1 MPVYLKELIVIL
13 VIAGLVFRLA
23 KSIAPLFCASEDF
36 ARRRNVWYALT
47 VTAFLSPSF
56 WLFAI
61 VAIPIMTIAGRKDS
75 NPSAFYLM
83 LLQVIPP
90 IQVPIPM
97 IGMSYLFN
105 INNYLLLSFCVMTPA
120 AIRIIRSKDKV
131 GVSRLGRMDYCLLGY
146 GLLTAILYIHTQT
159 PDGGLYPSSI
169 TESLRRGFV
178 FVFTVFIPYFTISR
192 GVHSRNLLIDSMATF
207 CLNCALLSGIALF
220 ESARHWLLYAELAG
234 RWGDI
239 MPLFELYVTRGT
251 SLRAMASTGHAMAL
265 GHMLVVAFG
274 FWLYLQSRITSKRSR
289 FGGAGILW
297 GGLMAAYTRGAWIG
311 GVLVYFVFVA
321 LRPRAFSK
329 LFKATGAALV
339 IAVLISLTPL
349 GNRIVSV
356 LPFFGGQVDNFNV
369 VYRERLFDRSW
380 QIVQESPMLGD
391 QAALLKMQ
399 DLRQGQGI
407 IDLVNTYMGILLE
420 NSPKPGHPAAGLCRM
435 TPTSVRWARAW
446 CRALLRRW

>member
-1 MPVYLKELIVIL
+1 
-13 VIAGLVFRLA
+13 
-23 KSIAPLFCASEDF
+23 
-36 ARRRNVWYALT
+36 
-47 VTAFLSPSF
+47 
-56 WLFAI
+56 
-61 VAIPIMTIAGRKDS
+61 
-75 NPSAFYLM
+75 
-83 LLQVIPP
+83 
-90 IQVPIPM
+90 
-97 IGMSYLFN
+97 
-105 INNYLLLSFCVMTPA
+105 
-120 AIRIIRSKDKV
+120 
-131 GVSRLGRMDYCLLGY
+131 
-146 GLLTAILYIHTQT
+146 
-159 PDGGLYPSSI
+159 
-169 TESLRRGFV
+169 
-178 FVFTVFIPYFTISR
+178 
-192 GVHSRNLLIDSMATF
+192 
-207 CLNCALLSGIALF
+207 
-220 ESARHWLLYAELAG
+220 
-234 RWGDI
+234 
-239 MPLFELYVTRGT
+239 
-251 SLRAMASTGHAMAL
+251 MASTGHAMAL

-420 NSPKPGHPAAGLCRM
+420 NGFVGMTLFLSFILIALAKAWSSSRRSMQDDPDFGTLGASLVSCTIATLVIVENESFSGVTVVLFYALAALAVAYASLGAAWQRTPKLQSLDVDSAV
-435 TPTSVRWARAW
+435 VRR
-446 CRALLRRW
+446 